1 MRILPYLQYPINAYV
16 TVSGANAADF
26 SDATTLATA
35 PFPALDRGL
44 AWTTFAI
51 PEAKRGKF
59 RYYRFHR
66 QACYGQ
72 IREIQLF
79 GRPSAPGT
87 CLFVR

>member
-1 MRILPYLQYPINAYV
+1 MAQLGRALR
-16 TVSGANAADF
+16 SGRRGRG
-26 SDATTLATA
+26 
-35 PFPALDRGL
+35 PFPTLDRGL
-44 AWTTFAI
+44 AWTAFAI

-66 QACYGQ
+66 QSWYGQ